1 MNRIHQARACILCHG
16 FILLTILV
24 LFMTKSSHAN
34 TLKDLGDRIPKQL
47 KGWTAESKDRLYD
60 QKTIYS
66 YIDGGAEL
74 YKAYNMRQ
82 CLSRRYTTANG
93 PSIILDI
100 FDMGTS
106 KDAFGVFTHDTDGN
120 VMDLG
125 QDARFRSGWLSFWK
139 HRYFVSIYMEEETVA
154 AEKAV
159 KALGREVAVHIAK
172 KGFRPRI
179 LQKLP
184 SEGLVS
190 GSVRYLHHPIV
201 LNYHFYIS
209 DENILN
215 LSANTEAIL
224 ANYQVGTESARLL
237 LISYTNLTVAKK
249 SLKDFFK
256 HYLPDVDKTG
266 FAEIE
271 NGKFA
276 AAFLKDKLL
285 TIILESDSR
294 RLAER
299 LLAPFL

>member
-1 MNRIHQARACILCHG
+1 MNSVHQARACIPCHV

-24 LFMTKSSHAN
+24 LIMTNASHAN
-34 TLKDLGDRIPKQL
+34 SLKDLGARLPKQL
-47 KGWTAESKDRLYD
+47 KGWTAEPKDRLYD
-60 QKTIYS
+60 EETIYS

-74 YKAYNMRQ
+74 YKAYNMR
-82 CLSRRYTTANG
+82 
-93 PSIILDI
+93 
-100 FDMGTS
+100 
-106 KDAFGVFTHDTDGN
+106 GVFTHDTDGKAI
-120 VMDLG
+120 DIG
-125 QDARFRSGWLSFWK
+125 QDAHYRSGWLSFWK

-159 KALGREVAVHIAK
+159 KTLGRKVAARIAK

-190 GSVRYLHHPIV
+190 GSIRYLHHPIV

-215 LSANTEAIL
+215 LAANTEAIL

-237 LISYTNLTVAKK
+237 LISYTNLKVAKK
-249 SLKDFFK
+249 SLKDFSK
-256 HYLPDVDKTG
+256 HYLPDADKTG

-271 NGKFA
+271 NRKFA

-285 TIILESDSR
+285 AIILESDSR
-294 RLAER
+294 RLAEK

>member
-1 MNRIHQARACILCHG
+1 
-16 FILLTILV
+16 
-24 LFMTKSSHAN
+24 MTKISHAN
-34 TLKDLGDRIPKQL
+34 TLTDLGARLPKQL
-47 KGWTAESKDRLYD
+47 RGWTAEPTDRLYD
-60 QKTIYS
+60 EKTIYS

-82 CLSRRYTTANG
+82 CLSRRYTKANG

-100 FDMGTS
+100 FDMRTS
-106 KDAFGVFTHDTDGN
+106 NDAFGVFTHDTDGN

-139 HRYFVSIYMEEETVA
+139 HRYFVSIYMEEETAA

-159 KALGREVAVHIAK
+159 KALGREVAAGIAK

-184 SEGLVS
+184 PEGLVS
-190 GSVRYLHHPIV
+190 GSIRYLHHPIV

-215 LSANTEAIL
+215 LSAKTDAIL
-224 ANYQVGTESARLL
+224 ANYQVGREAARLL
-237 LISYTNLTVAKK
+237 LISYSNLKVAKK
-249 SLKDFFK
+249 SLTDFSK
-256 HYLPDVDKTG
+256 HYLPDADQTG

-294 RLAER
+294 RLAEK
-299 LLAPFL
+299 LLKPFL

>member
-1 MNRIHQARACILCHG
+1 MNSVHQARACIPCHV

-24 LFMTKSSHAN
+24 LIMTNASHAN
-34 TLKDLGDRIPKQL
+34 SLKDLGARLPKQL
-47 KGWTAESKDRLYD
+47 KGWTAEPKDRLYD
-60 QKTIYS
+60 EETIYS

-82 CLSRRYTTANG
+82 CLSRRYTTSKG

-106 KDAFGVFTHDTDGN
+106 DDAFGVFTHDTDGKAI
-120 VMDLG
+120 DIG
-125 QDARFRSGWLSFWK
+125 QDAHYRSGWLSFWK

-159 KALGREVAVHIAK
+159 KTLGRKVAARIAK

-190 GSVRYLHHPIV
+190 GSIRYLHHPIV

-215 LSANTEAIL
+215 LAANTEAIL

-237 LISYTNLTVAKK
+237 LISYTNLKVAKK
-249 SLKDFFK
+249 SLKDFSK
-256 HYLPDVDKTG
+256 HYLPDADKTG

-271 NGKFA
+271 NRKFA

-285 TIILESDSR
+285 AIILESDSR
-294 RLAER
+294 RLAEK

>member
-1 MNRIHQARACILCHG
+1 
-16 FILLTILV
+16 
-24 LFMTKSSHAN
+24 MTKASDAK
-34 TLKDLGDRIPKQL
+34 TLQDLGARIPRQL
-47 KGWTAESKDRLYD
+47 KGWTAEPKDRLYD
-60 QKTIYS
+60 EKTIYS

-82 CLSRRYTTANG
+82 CLSRRYTATKG

-106 KDAFGVFTHDTDGN
+106 DDAFGVFTHDTDGN
-120 VMDLG
+120 AIDIG
-125 QDARFRSGWLSFWK
+125 QDARYRSGWLSFWK
-139 HRYFVSIYMEEETVA
+139 HRYFVSIYMEEETDTG
-154 AEKAV
+154 EKAV
-159 KALGREVAVHIAK
+159 KALGQEVAACIAK

-184 SEGLVS
+184 SEGLIS
-190 GSVRYLHHPIV
+190 SSIRYLHHPIV
-201 LNYHFYIS
+201 LNYHYYIS

-215 LSANTEAIL
+215 LAAKTQAIL
-224 ANYQVGTESARLL
+224 ANYQVGTEAARLL
-237 LISYTNLTVAKK
+237 LIAFTNLKVAKK
-249 SLKDFFK
+249 SLRGFSE
-256 HYLPDVDKTG
+256 HYLPDADKTG

-285 TIILESDSR
+285 VIILESDSR
-294 RLAER
+294 SLAEK

>member
-1 MNRIHQARACILCHG
+1 MNSFHQCRACIPCSI
-16 FILLTILV
+16 FILLTLLV
-24 LFMTKSSHAN
+24 LLMTKASQAD
-34 TLKDLGDRIPKQL
+34 TLKDLGTRLPKQL
-47 KGWTAESKDRLYD
+47 RGWTAEPKDRLYD
-60 QKTIYS
+60 EKTIYS

-74 YKAYNMRQ
+74 YKAYNMQQ
-82 CLSRRYTTANG
+82 CLSRRYTTAKG

-106 KDAFGVFTHDTDGN
+106 NDAFGVFTHDTDGK
-120 VMDLG
+120 VMDIG

-139 HRYFVSIYMEEETVA
+139 HRYFVSIYMEEETTA

-159 KALGREVAVHIAK
+159 KALGREVAASIAQ

-184 SEGLVS
+184 PEGLVS
-190 GSVRYLHHPIV
+190 GSIRYFHHPIL

-215 LSANTEAIL
+215 LSDKTDAIL
-224 ANYQVGTESARLL
+224 ANYHVGREEARLL
-237 LISYTNLTVAKK
+237 LISYPNLKVAKK
-249 SLKDFFK
+249 SLMGFSK
-256 HYLPDVDKTG
+256 HYLPEADQSG
-266 FAEIE
+266 FTEIE

-276 AAFLKDKLL
+276 AAFRKDKLL

-294 RLAER
+294 QLAQR
-299 LLAPFL
+299 LLAPLL

>member
-1 MNRIHQARACILCHG
+1 MNSVHQARACIPCHV
-16 FILLTILV
+16 FILLTIMV
-24 LFMTKSSHAN
+24 LLMTKASHAN
-34 TLKDLGDRIPKQL
+34 TLKNLGARIPKQF
-47 KGWTAESKDRLYD
+47 KSWTAEPKDRFYD
-60 QKTIYS
+60 GETIYS

-82 CLSRRYTTANG
+82 CLSRRYRATQE

-100 FDMGTS
+100 FDMGTPD
-106 KDAFGVFTHDTDGN
+106 DAFGVFTHDTDGN
-120 VMDLG
+120 AIDIG
-125 QDARFRSGWLSFWK
+125 QDARYRTGWLSFWK
-139 HRYFVSIYMEEETVA
+139 HRYFVSIYLEEETVA

-159 KALGREVAVHIAK
+159 KALGREVAASIAE

-190 GSVRYLHHPIV
+190 GNVRYLHHPIV

-215 LSANTEAIL
+215 LSAKTEALL
-224 ANYQVGTESARLL
+224 ANYKVGAETARLL
-237 LISYTNLTVAKK
+237 LISYTNLKVAKK
-249 SLKDFFK
+249 SLKGFSK
-256 HYLPDVDKTG
+256 HYLPDADKTG
-266 FAEIE
+266 FAKIE

-285 TIILESDSR
+285 TIVLESDSR
-294 RLAER
+294 RLTEK

>member
-1 MNRIHQARACILCHG
+1 MNNVHQNRACISCHV
-16 FILLTILV
+16 FILLAISV
-24 LFMTKSSHAN
+24 LFMTKASHAN
-34 TLKDLGDRIPKQL
+34 TLKDLGARLPKQF
-47 KGWTAESKDRLYD
+47 KIWTAEPKDRLYD
-60 QKTIYS
+60 EKTIYS

-82 CLSRRYTTANG
+82 CLSRRYTTTQG

-120 VMDLG
+120 VIDIG
-125 QDARFRSGWLSFWK
+125 QDARYRSGWLSFWK

-159 KALGREVAVHIAK
+159 KALGHEVAARIAK

-184 SEGLVS
+184 SEGLVTS
-190 GSVRYLHHPIV
+190 SIRYLHHPMI

-215 LSANTEAIL
+215 LSANTDAVL
-224 ANYQVGTESARLL
+224 AKYQVGSHAARLL
-237 LISYTNLTVAKK
+237 LISYTNLKMAKK
-249 SLKDFFK
+249 SLNGFLR
-256 HYLPDVDKTG
+256 HYLPDADKTG
-266 FAEIE
+266 YAEIE

-276 AAFLKDKLL
+276 AIFLKDKLL
-285 TIILESDSR
+285 AIILESDSR
-294 RLAER
+294 QLAER
-299 LLAPFL
+299 LLEPF

>member
-1 MNRIHQARACILCHG
+1 
-16 FILLTILV
+16 
-24 LFMTKSSHAN
+24 MTKASHAN
-34 TLKDLGDRIPKQL
+34 TLKDLGARLPKQL
-47 KGWTAESKDRLYD
+47 RGWTAEPKDRLYD
-60 QKTIYS
+60 EKTIYS

-106 KDAFGVFTHDTDGN
+106 NDAFGVFTHDTDGN
-120 VMDLG
+120 VMDIG

-159 KALGREVAVHIAK
+159 KALGREVAARIEK

-190 GSVRYLHHPIV
+190 GSIRYLHHPIV
-201 LNYHFYIS
+201 LNSHFYVS

-224 ANYQVGTESARLL
+224 ANYQVVSEAARLL
-237 LISYTNLTVAKK
+237 LISYSNLKVAKK
-249 SLKDFFK
+249 SLKGFSK
-256 HYLPDVDKTG
+256 HYLPNADKTG

>member
-1 MNRIHQARACILCHG
+1 MNSFHQCRACIPCSI
-16 FILLTILV
+16 FILLTLLV
-24 LFMTKSSHAN
+24 LLMTKASHAN
-34 TLKDLGDRIPKQL
+34 TLKDLSTRLPKQL
-47 KGWTAESKDRLYD
+47 RGWTAEQKDRLYD
-60 QKTIYS
+60 EKTIYS

-74 YKAYNMRQ
+74 YKAYNMQQ
-82 CLSRRYTTANG
+82 CLSRRYTTAKG

-106 KDAFGVFTHDTDGN
+106 NDAFGVFTHDTDGK
-120 VMDLG
+120 VIDIG

-139 HRYFVSIYMEEETVA
+139 HRYFVSIYVEEETAA

-159 KALGREVAVHIAK
+159 IALGRKVAAGIMK
-172 KGFRPRI
+172 KGSRPSI

-184 SEGLVS
+184 PEGLVS
-190 GSVRYLHHPIV
+190 GSIRYFHHPIL
-201 LNYHFYIS
+201 LNSHFYIS

-215 LSANTEAIL
+215 LSAKTKAVL
-224 ANYQVGTESARLL
+224 ANYQAGTEAARLL
-237 LISYTNLTVAKK
+237 LISYTNLKVAKK
-249 SLKDFFK
+249 SLKDFSK
-256 HYLPDVDKTG
+256 HYLPDADKNG

-276 AAFLKDKLL
+276 AAFRKDKLL

-294 RLAER
+294 RLAQR

>member
-1 MNRIHQARACILCHG
+1 
-16 FILLTILV
+16 
-24 LFMTKSSHAN
+24 MTKASNAN
-34 TLKDLGDRIPKQL
+34 TLKDLGTRLPKQL
-47 KGWTAESKDRLYD
+47 RGWTAEPKDRLYD
-60 QKTIYS
+60 ERTIYS

-74 YKAYNMRQ
+74 YKAYNMQQ

-106 KDAFGVFTHDTDGN
+106 NDAFGVFTHDTDGK
-120 VMDLG
+120 VMDIG

-139 HRYFVSIYMEEETVA
+139 HRYFVSIYMEEETAA

-159 KALGREVAVHIAK
+159 KALAREVSAGIAIR
-172 KGFRPRI
+172 GFRPRI

-184 SEGLVS
+184 PEGLVS
-190 GSVRYLHHPIV
+190 GSIRYLHHPMV

-215 LSANTEAIL
+215 LSAKTEAIL
-224 ANYQVGTESARLL
+224 ANYQAGREAARLL
-237 LISYTNLTVAKK
+237 LISYPNLKVAKK
-249 SLKDFFK
+249 SLMNFSK
-256 HYLPDVDKTG
+256 HYLSDADHTG
-266 FAEIE
+266 FAKVE
-271 NGKFA
+271 NGKVA
-276 AAFLKDKLL
+276 VAIRKDKLL
-285 TIILESDSR
+285 TIILKSDSR